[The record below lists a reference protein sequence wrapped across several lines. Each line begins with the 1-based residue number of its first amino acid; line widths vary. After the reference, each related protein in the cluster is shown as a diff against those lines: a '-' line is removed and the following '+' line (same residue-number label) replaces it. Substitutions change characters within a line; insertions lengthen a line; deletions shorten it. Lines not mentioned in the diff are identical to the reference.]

1 MSAQL
6 KANESDLPQPI
17 LSEVQPHHN
26 GSKDNNTMAGT
37 RREPPA
43 LRQDNLTDAMAVLVS
58 CMAEDREERREQRA
72 VTQALIAKL
81 SNGSGNKLQ
90 AWASPMIAAGVLV
103 FAGIAW
109 VPKQETR
116 VESLNSEVAT
126 LRREIAEEREE
137 RKLKQTYDEKMRGN
151 LRELGIIIDPVTA
164 EVTVVVPRKVRR

>member
-1 MSAQL
+1 MSA
-6 KANESDLPQPI
+6 LPNINDTFPPVPVEVPPI
-17 LSEVQPHHN
+17 GNGKQNHN
-26 GSKDNNTMAGT
+26 DMAGT

-109 VPKQETR
+109 FPKQETR